1 MEKEKAVIYCRVSTE
16 NQATEGI
23 SLEAQEQKARSYCEL
38 QDLEVAEVIEDR
50 GVSGGDPLVERKGG
64 KKLLKKIEQYGA
76 ENVVALKLDRLFRD
90 TVDALQVTK
99 KWDQQG
105 IALHLVDMGGQAI
118 NTGSA
123 MGRFFL
129 NMMAGFAELERNL
142 TAERTAEA
150 LQHKKENGEAY
161 SGTPYGFN
169 RKGNKLVVNEQ
180 EIKTVT
186 LIKELR
192 EKGETLQGIA
202 EELNSR
208 GVETKQSKKWYA
220 STVSNILKNDIYEKR
235 EVA

>member
-16 NQATEGI
+16 GQVNEGV

-38 QDLEVAEVIEDR
+38 QELEVVEVIEDR
-50 GVSGGDPLVERKGG
+50 GVSGGDPLGEREG
-64 KKLLKKIEQYGA
+64 GA
-76 ENVVALKLDRLFRD
+76 ELLESIEKHGAGNVVSLKLDRLFRD

-99 KWDQQG
+99 KWDSQG
-105 IALHLVDMGGQAI
+105 TALHLVDMGGQTI

-150 LQHKKENGEAY
+150 LQHKKNSREVY
-161 SGTPYGFN
+161 SGTPYGFD
-169 RKGNKLVVNEQ
+169 REGDKLVENEQ
-180 EIKTVT
+180 EIETVK
-186 LIKELR
+186 LIKERR
-192 EKGETLQGIA
+192 EKGETLQSIA

-208 GVETKQSKKWYA
+208 GIETKQGGKWYA
-220 STVSNILKNDIYEKR
+220 KTVSNILENDIYQK